1 MMSNKVISISND
13 GLKSVFEWKGL
24 ISLDMVDALHTAI
37 TAAIGE
43 KHELDLL
50 WLIARIRQVTG
61 LNEKPM
67 LTELPEAIAHVMA
80 KQDAR
85 IIYLETALRQL
96 EVDATEHHADW
107 CGFEP
112 EEGVA
117 RNFAFDMAQY
127 CRRVLEGHA

>member
-1 MMSNKVISISND
+1 MSNKVISISSN
-13 GLKSVFEWKGL
+13 GLKSIFEWKGL

-50 WLIARIRQVTG
+50 MLIARIRQVTG

-85 IIYLETALRQL
+85 IAYLETALRQL
-96 EVDATEHHADW
+96 EVDATEHHAEW

-112 EEGVA
+112 EEGKA
-117 RNFAFDMAQY
+117 RDFAFNTAQY
-127 CRRVLEGHA
+127 CRRIVEASA